1 VVEDDQQQAEEPAM
15 SDPAGSTE
23 ESSPLREQGE
33 EELAETDTTDEADEE
48 VEE

>member
-1 VVEDDQQQAEEPAM
+1 M
-15 SDPAGSTE
+15 SNPSESTE

-33 EELAETDTTDEADEE
+33 AELAETDTPDEDDEE